1 EVLYVLDGIPIV
13 DRIDPRFATAPNLE
27 MIRSMEVITGN
38 IPAEYGNRLGAVVAI
53 QPKSGIDTPLFG
65 AVRAGAGSFHSG
77 EVALES
83 GGRITSRLGFF
94 LAAAAN
100 RSRRWLDP
108 PDAGNFGNRGGSGQ
122 SNLRLDWHP
131 DRRDTLIAHV
141 WNGGTRF
148 RVPNT
153 SEQEAAGTAERADL
167 RNESQSV
174 TWQRAWSSTTV
185 TDLAFYRRAFA
196 SRLLPG

>member
-1 EVLYVLDGIPIV
+1 
-13 DRIDPRFATAPNLE
+13 
-27 MIRSMEVITGN
+27 
-38 IPAEYGNRLGAVVAI
+38 
-53 QPKSGIDTPLFG
+53 
-65 AVRAGAGSFHSG
+65 
-77 EVALES
+77 
-83 GGRITSRLGFF
+83 SRLGFF

-185 TDLAFYRRAFA
+185 TDLALYRRAFA
-196 SRLLPG
+196 SRLLPGRTTRRSSSRRTAGTAARD